1 MSSVR
6 VQTQNNFMGRV
17 GISQKVNEDY
27 NADFIKEVLREMR
40 EDMRADTCDLLPVI
54 PLETFPL

>member
-1 MSSVR
+1 
-6 VQTQNNFMGRV
+6 MGRV

-27 NADFIKEVLREMR
+27 NTDFIKEVLKEMR

-54 PLETFPL
+54 PLETFHL